1 MAKYVDAGYWVR
13 GYAQG
18 DYVDAALS
26 ADATSGAVT
35 AAGFLSSTAA
45 VPAATST
52 ATFSPYRVQQTGI
65 KSDGASTTDA
75 SAGLNLFVGN
85 LIASDSA
92 GLIAAAKTINKAGGA
107 VSAEG
112 IMALATRLKWE
123 VEAEPGDTW
132 TDELEPTGIWA
143 DSAEPGDT
151 WTNTTE
157 PDGIWTDRPEPG
169 DTWSET

>member
-13 GYAQG
+13 GYAEG

-26 ADATSGAVT
+26 ADATSGTVT
-35 AAGFLSSTAA
+35 AAGFLASTAA

-52 ATFSPYRVQQTGI
+52 TTFSPYRVQQAGI

-107 VSAEG
+107 VSVEG
-112 IMALATRLKWE
+112 IMSLATRLKWE
-123 VEAEPGDTW
+123 AE
-132 TDELEPTGIWA
+132 
-143 DSAEPGDT
+143 AEPGDT

>member
-1 MAKYVDAGYWVR
+1 MSKYVASGYWVR
-13 GYAQG
+13 GYAEG

-26 ADATSGAVT
+26 ANATSGTTT
-35 AAGFLSSTAA
+35 AAGFLASTAA

-52 ATFSPYRVQQTGI
+52 TTFSPYRVQQTGI

-92 GLIAAAKTINKAGGA
+92 GLIAAAKIINKAGGA
-107 VSAEG
+107 VSVEG
-112 IMALATRLKWE
+112 IMSLAGRIKWE
-123 VEAEPGDTW
+123 AE
-132 TDELEPTGIWA
+132 
-143 DSAEPGDT
+143 SEPGDT